1 MFLKRALIK
10 RADCV
15 SVGFGIRMLSSDS
28 KETMSSC
35 NQISV
40 LNLVEY
46 IEGKTSHCIAPTLL
60 VLHLCP
66 SPLMQ
71 PKNIGLIATVLNC
84 NVRLIDRNFGEYP
97 GPKDTPSNTRSNSQV
112 LILPICQSATT
123 PRRHII
129 CALRGTIDLA
139 GWAQEIS
146 PVNAR

>member
-1 MFLKRALIK
+1 MSLRHALIK
-10 RADCV
+10 RADYV

-46 IEGKTSHCIAPTLL
+46 IEGKTSHCIAPNLS
-60 VLHLCP
+60 VLP
-66 SPLMQ
+66 PFLMQ

-84 NVRLIDRNFGEYP
+84 NVRLIDRNFGDYP